1 MQVDGLVKR
10 QANLTSF
17 KPGENR
23 YTRKADRVAAKV
35 AVLRAEYDPS
45 GKGLS
50 PIDENRLCLAAKHL
64 IIAETCNDPT
74 ECVRSTRTAEY
85 LLNKLR
91 PTAAPHPS
99 AADDPAALA
108 LEHLNWKP
116 PSVL

>member
-1 MQVDGLVKR
+1 MLESGLEKR
-10 QANLTSF
+10 LANLVPM
-17 KPGENR
+17 KPGQNR
-23 YTRKADRVAAKV
+23 YTRKAERVAAKI
-35 AVLRAEYDPS
+35 ALLRAEYDPS

-91 PTAAPHPS
+91 PAAAPGPS
-99 AADDPAALA
+99 AATDFEKSMWADL
-108 LEHLNWKP
+108 LEGNKFKP
-116 PSVL
+116 

>member
-23 YTRKADRVAAKV
+23 HTRKADRVAAKI
-35 AVLRAEYDPS
+35 ALLRAEYDPS
-45 GKGLS
+45 GRGLS

-64 IIAETCNDPT
+64 IIAEICNDPT

-85 LLNKLR
+85 LLTQAGGCTT
-91 PTAAPHPS
+91 PTGCG
-99 AADDPAALA
+99 
-108 LEHLNWKP
+108 
-116 PSVL
+116 